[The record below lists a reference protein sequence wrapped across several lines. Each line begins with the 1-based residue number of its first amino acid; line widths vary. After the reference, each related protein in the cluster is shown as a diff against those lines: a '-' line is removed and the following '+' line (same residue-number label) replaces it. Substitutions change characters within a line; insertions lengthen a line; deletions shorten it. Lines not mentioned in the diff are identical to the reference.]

1 MLFYLL
7 LALCC
12 SQFSTAQDCASP
24 SFSFVGHVNPEELD
38 LTTLPGTVIASFPVE
53 NVRSV
58 RGYASDNDTL
68 YLDVRLSG
76 TELQFFTTEHFP
88 KYEEHEILLAVL
100 LQAVY
105 TCTSTEKR
113 GFYRQS
119 FKLANNHA
127 PKFLADN
134 YRAQVPLPLPKN
146 FDISPFLADGKGVR
160 ARDIDLVNN
169 SVIFTVR
176 NNNYIYVESQPVQDD
191 PKEFKAILRFK
202 DQVLKMPDILN
213 LTLTAT
219 DQGVPPKAS
228 QVNVVIEPDITIIY
242 DDPPMFKET
251 FVNVTIDENL
261 LITLEL
267 IPGTKTDDVRYSI
280 EGPDS
285 LFFKH
290 SVWSNNTGLDLE
302 LINVEA
308 LPATKGYL
316 NIVAIAQRSELQRA
330 TSVILITI
338 PHETGPEIPTEHVEK
353 VLSVLHLE
361 EMTNHNSVFPLAF
374 KHCMYT
380 VESQEPGSYFYA
392 DDSKNFLSATPFDR
406 ENEQLFAGLEYP
418 QFWIVLKLACDEK
431 VRSNVGANHTTPNGP
446 MRDIEYSTVRTHLN
460 VIVEDINDNS
470 PVFSYPQNNACFA
483 YPSGQLSER
492 ILPEQL
498 LKVEATDRDFGLNA
512 IIRYTLSENDY
523 FGIDPKTGVMH
534 PLRTALSAGT
544 RIDLQIF
551 ATDRDGASDGNTSS
565 MTICVVG
572 ASEDQLAVMIVDEL
586 DPPALQEMLDKLGEM
601 KGYTVRT
608 LRNVHSVAQQQ
619 TSTKR
624 QSSKINSS
632 STAIVYAFDESYLLT
647 HSELVSL
654 IESSETTLP
663 SANILRVNDLFAVQQ
678 PPIPQG
684 DSTVLYPY
692 IIVAAFCGV
701 LALSMAAAAF
711 YYRAKLR
718 NSLARDPHDGSKR
731 CSDNSSAPIVENAH
745 VVPPTNPPSDE
756 AKGQEALRTPV
767 RSLSDLLSID
777 EVPEKAEAINS
788 PRLADSRLG
797 DSRQKKSLT
806 FNERVEKI
814 EIFERL

>member
-7 LALCC
+7 FLICL
-12 SQFSTAQDCASP
+12 SQSSTAQDCASP

-38 LTTLPGTVIASFPVE
+38 LTTPPGTVVASFPVE

-58 RGYASDNDTL
+58 RGYTNDQDTL
-68 YLDVRLSG
+68 YLDVRLNG

-100 LQAVY
+100 VQAVY

-127 PKFLADN
+127 PKFLLDN

-146 FDISPFLADGKGVR
+146 FDISPFLSDGKGVR

-169 SVIFTVR
+169 SVEFTIPY
-176 NNNYIYVESQPVQDD
+176 NSYIYVESQPVQDD
-191 PKEFKAILRFK
+191 PKEFKAILRLR

-219 DQGVPPKAS
+219 DKGVPSKAAL
-228 QVNVVIEPDITIIY
+228 VNVVIEPDITIIY

-251 FVNVTIDENL
+251 FVNVTIDKNL
-261 LITLEL
+261 LIKLEL

-280 EGPDS
+280 DGPDS
-285 LFFKH
+285 QYFKL

-302 LINVEA
+302 LINVET

-316 NIVAIAQRSELQRA
+316 NVVAIAERSELQRA

-338 PHETGPEIPTEHVEK
+338 PHENGPEIPTEHVEK
-353 VLSVLHLE
+353 VLSVMHLD
-361 EMTNHNSVFPLAF
+361 EMTSHTSVFPLALQN
-374 KHCMYT
+374 CVYA
-380 VESQEPGSYFYA
+380 VESQEPGSYFYE
-392 DDSKNFLSATPFDR
+392 DKSKNVLSSTPFDR
-406 ENEQLFAGLEYP
+406 EDEALFAGLEYP

-431 VRSNVGANHTTPNGP
+431 MPFSVSANYTTPNGP
-446 MRDIEYSTVRTHLN
+446 MRDIEFSTDRTHLN
-460 VIVEDINDNS
+460 VIVDDINDNS
-470 PVFSYPQNNACFA
+470 PVFSYPQNNSCFA

-512 IIRYTLSENDY
+512 IIRYTVSENDY
-523 FGIDPKTGVMH
+523 FGIDPKTGVIH
-534 PLRTALSAGT
+534 PLRTALTAGT
-544 RIDLQIF
+544 RIDLHVF

-565 MTICVVG
+565 MSICVVG
-572 ASEDQLAVMIVDEL
+572 ASEDQLVVMIVDEL

-601 KGYTVRT
+601 KGYTVKT

-619 TSTKR
+619 KSAKR
-624 QSSKINSS
+624 QSSKADST
-632 STAIVYAFDESYLLT
+632 STAIVYAFDKSYLLT
-647 HSELVSL
+647 HTELVSL
-654 IESSETTLP
+654 IESSESAFP
-663 SANILRVNDLFAVQQ
+663 SANILRVNDLFSIQQ
-678 PPIPQG
+678 PSAPEG
-684 DSTVLYPY
+684 ESALLYPY

-718 NSLARDPHDGSKR
+718 NSLARDPLDGAKR
-731 CSDNSSAPIVENAH
+731 CSDNSNAPIVENAH
-745 VVPPTNPPSDE
+745 VVPPTNPPSDDAI
-756 AKGQEALRTPV
+756 AKENRQEAVRMPV

-777 EVPEKAEAINS
+777 EVPEKVEAINS
-788 PRLADSRLG
+788 PQLG
-797 DSRQKKSLT
+797 MKKSLT
-806 FNERVEKI
+806 FNENVEKI
-814 EIFERL
+814 EIFERF